1 MTKLIKI
8 LLISAVFAGLLMLFK
23 FGVVEPAYTLKPGNP
38 PTYGEMF
45 GPVDCLKNWVYGFLV
60 LGWGVSMF
68 LDWKTCGKKNGQ
80 QVTTWAKEKN
90 ITV

>member
-1 MTKLIKI
+1 MITKLIKI

-45 GPVDCLKNWVYGFLV
+45 GSVDCLKNWVYGGLILAWVITLFIA
-60 LGWGVSMF
+60 SRK
-68 LDWKTCGKKNGQ
+68 KTPLYRMLHG
-80 QVTTWAKEKN
+80 
-90 ITV
+90 